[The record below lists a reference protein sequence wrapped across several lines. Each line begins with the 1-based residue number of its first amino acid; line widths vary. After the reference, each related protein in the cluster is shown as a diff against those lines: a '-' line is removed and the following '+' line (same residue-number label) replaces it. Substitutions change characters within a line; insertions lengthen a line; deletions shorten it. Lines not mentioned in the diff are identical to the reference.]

1 MREVSQLRES
11 RKQQLPLPDEV
22 TRSLVESRE
31 AIAELTRNLREQEA
45 TTSALRAECEAY
57 RTSADTASDA
67 AHGAMVTALR
77 AQISAGGS
85 TKVPY
90 IASVPRGG
98 SESASVWSGGESLSP
113 TSVTAS
119 RIMHNGEA
127 ALADYRIGHQ
137 DAIASS
143 QFSASTLISKLRA
156 KVASRDATI
165 SSLRTEC
172 GKLERQVSA
181 LQVRIAVF
189 HSERTSYSPHRAP
202 CDFIFYRQN

>member
-1 MREVSQLRES
+1 MREVSQLREA

-57 RTSADTASDA
+57 RASADTASDA

-85 TKVPY
+85 TKVMY
-90 IASVPRGG
+90 IPSVPRGG

-119 RIMHNGEA
+119 RIMYNGEA

-137 DAIASS
+137 DAIATSQSS
-143 QFSASTLISKLRA
+143 SALISKLRA

-172 GKLERQVSA
+172 GRLERQVSA
-181 LQVRIAVF
+181 LQVRITVF
-189 HSERTSYSPHRAP
+189 HSERTS
-202 CDFIFYRQN
+202 